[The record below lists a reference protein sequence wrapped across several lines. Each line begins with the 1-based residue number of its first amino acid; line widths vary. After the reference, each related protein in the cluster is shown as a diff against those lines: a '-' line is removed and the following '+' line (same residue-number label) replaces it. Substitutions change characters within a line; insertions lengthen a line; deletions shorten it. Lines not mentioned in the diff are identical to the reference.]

1 MGTLSSIPTG
11 QHTTCSLSR
20 PRAKTQSYRTFIMT
34 RARKA
39 GDQAAIERKLEERY
53 DAEEALGT
61 PEKVTEWINK
71 VMEGEA
77 GYTACA
83 GTSWQIIQKFLQ
95 DGVVL
100 CKLLNKLRAA
110 AGMEKISS
118 KANAKMAFVQMGNV
132 EAFNKGAES
141 YGVPSSALFQTVD
154 LMDGRKGPM
163 INVVNCLNQL
173 GFEANKKGFEPHY
186 EHVAAPTIE

>member
-1 MGTLSSIPTG
+1 MGTSVPFLLASTRPA
-11 QHTTCSLSR
+11 LSR
-20 PRAKTQSYRTFIMT
+20 PRGKAENYRISNMT

-71 VMEGEA
+71 VMDGEA
-77 GYTACA
+77 GYAPCT

-110 AGMEKISS
+110 AGMEKISF

>member
-1 MGTLSSIPTG
+1 MS
-11 QHTTCSLSR
+11 
-20 PRAKTQSYRTFIMT
+20 

-39 GDQAAIERKLEERY
+39 GDQAQIERKLEERY

-61 PEKVTEWINK
+61 PTKVTEWINK
-71 VMEGEA
+71 VMDGEA
-77 GYTACA
+77 GYAPCN
-83 GTSWQIIQKFLQ
+83 GSSWQAIQKWLQ

-110 AGMEKISS
+110 AGMEKISF

-186 EHVAAPTIE
+186 EHVAAPTVE